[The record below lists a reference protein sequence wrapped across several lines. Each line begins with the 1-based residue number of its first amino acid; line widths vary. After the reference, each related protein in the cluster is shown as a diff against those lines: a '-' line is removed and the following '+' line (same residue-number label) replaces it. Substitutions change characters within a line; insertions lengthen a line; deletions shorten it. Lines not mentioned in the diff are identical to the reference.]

1 MFQKTIR
8 SRATFTEEILNN
20 KKTIDMTSGGII
32 LPLIG
37 FILPL
42 IGSSVFQQLYSTVD
56 FMFVGNFLTKT
67 SAAAV
72 GASAT
77 LISITVGLFSGISV
91 GTSVVAAQAIGSKD
105 IEKGER
111 VLHSSVMFGIIGGL
125 TVMALGILFAPQILT
140 LLRTPEEVMPEAVLY
155 IRIYLL
161 SVPMLVFYNMVSGGL
176 RAIGDSKTPFV
187 VMAVCGVLNV
197 ALDAVFIVIIPLGVA
212 GVAIAT
218 ALTQAMSA
226 LFIAIKASA
235 KDQTLRLS
243 FGKLRIDGKILGKVL
258 RIGLPTG
265 IQTIIITFSN
275 VMVQYYINEFGE
287 TAVAAFAAYYK
298 VENLIYLPIMAFGQA
313 ATVFAGQNAGALQFG
328 RIRKGTIITTL
339 MGCGVVGCIAF
350 AILLSPQTVFTWF
363 IKDQSVVAEALK
375 IALVSFP
382 LYWIY
387 PILEVMGGSV
397 RGMGYS
403 ISSMIVIISCLC
415 VIRVSLL
422 AVFSAIYHTIES
434 LAAVYP
440 ITWACAAVTFTVF
453 FFVIIQKKNRT
464 EADG

>member
-1 MFQKTIR
+1 
-8 SRATFTEEILNN
+8 
-20 KKTIDMTSGGII
+20 MTSGGII

-42 IGSSVFQQLYSTVD
+42 IGSSIFQQLYSTVD
-56 FMFVGNFLTKT
+56 FLFVGNFLTKT

-91 GTSVVAAQAIGSKD
+91 GTSVVAAQAVGSRD
-105 IEKGER
+105 TER
-111 VLHSSVMFGIIGGL
+111 AEAALHTSVTFGIIGGL
-125 TVMALGILFAPQILT
+125 AVMTAGMIFAPQILS
-140 LLRTPEEVMPEAVLY
+140 LLRTPTEVMDEAVLY

-176 RAIGDSKTPFV
+176 RAQGDSATPFT

-197 ALDAVFIVIIPLGVA
+197 LLDAVFIVWVPLGVA

-363 IKDQSVVAEALK
+363 IKDQSVVTDALK

-387 PILEVMGGSV
+387 PILEVLGGSV

-403 ISSMIVIISCLC
+403 LGAMIVTIVCMC

-422 AVFSAIYHTIES
+422 AYFSEEHHTIES
-434 LAAVYP
+434 LGSVYP
-440 ITWACAAVTFTVF
+440 ITWACAAVSFTVF
-453 FFVIIQKKNRT
+453 FFIVISIKIKKGDT
-464 EADG
+464 DI

>member
-1 MFQKTIR
+1 
-8 SRATFTEEILNN
+8 
-20 KKTIDMTSGGII
+20 MTNGGIV
-32 LPLIG
+32 LPLIR

-42 IGSSVFQQLYSTVD
+42 IGSSIFQQLYSTVD
-56 FMFVGNFLTKT
+56 FLFVGNYMTKT

-91 GTSVVAAQAIGSKD
+91 GTSVVAAQAVGSKD
-105 IEKGER
+105 PETGGR

-125 TVMALGILFAPQILT
+125 AVMTAGMLFAPQILT

-176 RAIGDSKTPFV
+176 RAAGDSRTPFV

-197 ALDAVFIVIIPLGVA
+197 ALDAVFIVRIPLGVA
-212 GVAIAT
+212 GVAIGT
-218 ALTQAMSA
+218 TITQAISA
-226 LFIAIKASA
+226 LLIGIRASGA
-235 KDQTLRLS
+235 DQTLRLS
-243 FGKLRIDGKILGKVL
+243 WRKLHIDGKILGKVL

-275 VMVQYYINEFGE
+275 VMVQYYINDFGE

-298 VENLIYLPIMAFGQA
+298 VENLIYLPIMALGQA
-313 ATVFAGQNAGALQFG
+313 ATVFAGQNAGAKQFR
-328 RIRKGTIITTL
+328 RIRKGTLLTVL
-339 MGCGVVGCIAF
+339 MGCSVVACIAF
-350 AILLSPQTVFTWF
+350 SILTTPRTVFTWF
-363 IKDQSVVAEALK
+363 IKDQSVVTEALK

-403 ISSMIVIISCLC
+403 ISSMLVIITCLC

-422 AVFSAIYHTIES
+422 AVFSNVFHTIAS

-440 ITWACAAVTFTVF
+440 ITWACAAVSFTVF
-453 FFVIIQKKNRT
+453 FWILIQKKCRT
-464 EADG
+464 ESEPGK